1 MLNTIRSEAVPLP
14 GLPAVAVHAVRDTR
28 QEGTPYQVGISVYT
42 GPNLKRDFGRR
53 ETPTDNDEPVAST
66 VARAMVVGLVSR
78 GFSVIDLR
86 TTVYAPSSRSRETR
100 FGIAAELQEFWFRAF
115 YSNRDHGGGGAC

>member
-1 MLNTIRSEAVPLP
+1 
-14 GLPAVAVHAVRDTR
+14 
-28 QEGTPYQVGISVYT
+28 VGISVYT